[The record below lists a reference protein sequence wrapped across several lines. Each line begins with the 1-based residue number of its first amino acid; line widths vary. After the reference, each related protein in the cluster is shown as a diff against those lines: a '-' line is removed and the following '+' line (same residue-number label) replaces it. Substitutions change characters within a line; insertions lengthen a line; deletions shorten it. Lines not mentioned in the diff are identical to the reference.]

1 MAARPAGTSG
11 SAEQTEAAMSSPL
24 RGINRY
30 AVSHYLRRFGAVA
43 VVTLVSGG
51 FMAVGGYLFHTRG
64 WRIGGVVMIPSG
76 PTISAAFALL
86 FRAERSRRG
95 PRHADSTGAARRVRA
110 IVTIAA
116 GLPWTGGNAPLRFE
130 IGTFGLTM
138 AAGAVMALAGYA
150 AAAWTWLL
158 VPAVA
163 IAAGVFIVAAFA
175 LATNGLHQ
183 SRSGGSASRIF

>member
-1 MAARPAGTSG
+1 MAARPAGTSHP
-11 SAEQTEAAMSSPL
+11 AEQTRTAMSSPL
-24 RGINRY
+24 RGASRY
-30 AVSHYLRRFGAVA
+30 TVSHYLRRFGAVA

-51 FMAVGGYLFHTRG
+51 FMAVGGYLFHTHG
-64 WRIGGVVMIPSG
+64 WHIGGVVMLPSG

-86 FRAERSRRG
+86 LRAERSRRG
-95 PRHADSTGAARRVRA
+95 PPQAESAGTARRIRA
-110 IVTIAA
+110 IVTIVA

-130 IGTFGLTM
+130 IGTFGLTT

-158 VPAVA
+158 VPPVA
-163 IAAGVFIVAAFA
+163 LAGGVFIVAAFA

-183 SRSGGSASRIF
+183 SGSGRSASRTY